1 MFKTHITNVYGETIY
16 KKTLLL
22 QKLKIRASS
31 AKNRWIFLTRCVHHK
46 VLPPSFKSRP
56 VLNTRRGRDITFK
69 YDLKMLQA
77 TAAEAKKSF
86 HKLNSEIKLLSREL
100 SIELA
105 VDDHNVVTRITEKS
119 RENAFLKLREKLKTK
134 FERISGRRKVSEGQT
149 MSSVVKSAVL
159 NLTDKTV
166 SDGQLSLL
174 NLGPK
179 FVPAL
184 KKAPVMDI
192 ITSTE
197 IAAIELSKKTENI
210 VDAERMRYDVSKLL
224 TKYINVKLP
233 SNLDRQQLQGSKD
246 WTVTNGCN
254 C

>member
-1 MFKTHITNVYGETIY
+1 MFKSHITNVYGETIY

-56 VLNTRRGRDITFK
+56 VLNTRRGRDLTFK

-86 HKLNSEIKLLSREL
+86 HKLNSEIKLLSHEL
-100 SIELA
+100 STEL
-105 VDDHNVVTRITEKS
+105 VIDDYNVVTRITEKS
-119 RENAFLKLREKLKTK
+119 RENAFLKLKEKLKTK

-149 MSSVVKSAVL
+149 MSVVKSAVL

-184 KKAPVMDI
+184 EKAPVMDI

-197 IAAIELSKKTENI
+197 IAAIELSKKTEI
-210 VDAERMRYDVSKLL
+210 LWMLRE
-224 TKYINVKLP
+224 
-233 SNLDRQQLQGSKD
+233 
-246 WTVTNGCN
+246 
-254 C
+254 